1 MPDAETM
8 TADPFELATAAAIAD
23 LQAALRATAP
33 GGEMAEGAVGHGPI
47 RLRNQPAAPE
57 PEPEPEFEPEPEVAE
72 APVVPTSEEL
82 AGRPGAAAASGTAVG
97 HGTIR
102 LLGQSPRSS
111 TEPAT
116 TTPEPDA
123 TGDTVPGGPGPGPVG
138 HGTIR
143 LHGRP

>member
-33 GGEMAEGAVGHGPI
+33 GGELAEDAVGHGRI
-47 RLRNQPAAPE
+47 RLRDRPVAPEAE
-57 PEPEPEFEPEPEVAE
+57 PEP
-72 APVVPTSEEL
+72 
-82 AGRPGAAAASGTAVG
+82 AA
-97 HGTIR
+97 
-102 LLGQSPRSS
+102 
-111 TEPAT
+111 EPAT

-123 TGDTVPGGPGPGPVG
+123 AADTVPGGPGPGPVG

>member
-33 GGEMAEGAVGHGPI
+33 AVEAAEGAVGHGTI
-47 RLRNQPAAPE
+47 RLRDRPAAPE
-57 PEPEPEFEPEPEVAE
+57 PEPEPQLAE
-72 APVVPTSEEL
+72 SRGVPTSEEL
-82 AGRPGAAAASGTAVG
+82 PEQPAAAASGTAVG

-102 LLGQSPRSS
+102 LHGQSPRSS
-111 TEPAT
+111 IPAAA

-123 TGDTVPGGPGPGPVG
+123 AADTGPGGPGPGPVG

-143 LHGRP
+143 LRGGA